1 MSDSELQ
8 HEFNNH
14 RHIGTFCGQESILAL
29 SIRLGINGLV
39 TAGNDVDNQDI
50 VTLEHAFSNSVSRI
64 HLFGQERGD
73 DMKP

>member
-1 MSDSELQ
+1 MSDSDIQQEL
-8 HEFNNH
+8 NTH
-14 RHIGTFCGQESILAL
+14 RQLGTFAGQESILAL